1 MGGVCSSGTVKPK
14 DEYREVKS
22 SGFSGKL
29 KSMGSF
35 GGKHK
40 KDDKKDDDSY
50 LSYPDVDV
58 FEKKSNLYDSGELQ
72 VSISRELKPSTPART
87 GTTMVFSTPCICI
100 LFVGKLL
107 ISV

>member
-1 MGGVCSSGTVKPK
+1 MGGVCASGTVKPK

-29 KSMGSF
+29 MSMGSF

-40 KDDKKDDDSY
+40 RDDDSY
-50 LSYPDVDV
+50 PSYPDADV
-58 FEKKSNLYDSGELQ
+58 FEKKSNLYDSGELRF
-72 VSISRELKPSTPART
+72 SISRELKPSTPART
-87 GTTMVFSTPCICI
+87 GTTKVFSTPCVCI